1 MSGPF
6 RSIDRRMRTE
16 EWLGFSCP
24 HSSVETQVMNRLPVG
39 KHVLIPLPKV
49 GRLRLDGENLPLVQ
63 PSLTISASITFMSPL
78 SSQPTRMPYQ
88 GACRRVEFQSSLLAI
103 PAFTLFGLG
112 IYLENF
118 RGVAY
123 ATPIA
128 GILSVITFGLL
139 DVLCQRRLLSR
150 LPCPKCGRVPLR
162 PTENVRRMQLLL
174 CDSCGI
180 EWDTQINNDAGE
192 SY

>member
-1 MSGPF
+1 MK
-6 RSIDRRMRTE
+6 TE

-24 HSSVETQVMNRLPVG
+24 HSSVETQVMNRLPVAEHTHPSCQG
-39 KHVLIPLPKV
+39 WAAPL
-49 GRLRLDGENLPLVQ
+49 GWRE
-63 PSLTISASITFMSPL
+63 SAPTPAKPDDFSFLTFMSPL

-118 RGVAY
+118 RGFAY

-162 PTENVRRMQLLL
+162 PTEDARRMQLLL

>member
-1 MSGPF
+1 
-6 RSIDRRMRTE
+6 
-16 EWLGFSCP
+16 
-24 HSSVETQVMNRLPVG
+24 MNNLRVG
-39 KHVLIPLPKV
+39 EHVLIPLAKFWP
-49 GRLRLDGENLPLVQ
+49 LRLDDRNLPIVQ

-88 GACRRVEFQSSLLAI
+88 GVCRRAGFQSSLLAI
-103 PAFTLFGLG
+103 PAFALFGLG

-123 ATPIA
+123 ATPIS

-139 DVLCQRRLLSR
+139 DVLCQRRLLNR
-150 LPCPKCGRVPLR
+150 LLCPKCGRVPLR
-162 PTENVRRMQLLL
+162 PTEDARRIQLLL

-180 EWDTQINNDAGE
+180 EWDTQINNKPGE